1 MCVDLNG
8 NNNGDFV
15 FSHRRSIETTL
26 LHPASLCLRSRWVLM
41 VNFLL
46 MWVFFFIIL
55 YFLQAASIAPLN
67 AWRFWLPIKN
77 THLRSAIHLGS
88 VFLVVEVYRVV
99 LICVCFFAVIFDFSS
114 CRSSEDCLQRDLLY
128 RMERWTLLTH
138 LYCNVLCSCCLVDA
152 LATSYSVWTSW
163 NAGHVPTNASA
174 TRPRSWT
181 ESGNPLFCLVDS
193 AIVRGAGCTSNGRK
207 CIKNSC
213 AFLIM
218 TLSKSELQWLRE
230 EQCMWVFKSCCD
242 RLIGLPER

>member
-26 LHPASLCLRSRWVLM
+26 LHPESLCLRSRWVLM

-67 AWRFWLPIKN
+67 AWWFWLPIKN

-99 LICVCFFAVIFDFSS
+99 LICVCFFLLSS
-114 CRSSEDCLQRDLLY
+114 L
-128 RMERWTLLTH
+128 TLVVVGRAKTASNVTYCIVWSITH
-138 LYCNVLCSCCLVDA
+138 LYWNVLCSCCLVDA